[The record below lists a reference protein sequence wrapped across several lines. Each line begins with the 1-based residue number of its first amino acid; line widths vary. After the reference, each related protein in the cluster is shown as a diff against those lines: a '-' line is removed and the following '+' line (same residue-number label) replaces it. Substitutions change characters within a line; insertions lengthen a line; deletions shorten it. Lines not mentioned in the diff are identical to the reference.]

1 MVGVTAHAKKRL
13 KERCGVTKNS
23 ALKMAERAFTKG
35 IAFENASTEL
45 KKYISSVYLCHGKM
59 CNNIRIYGNMVYI
72 FDNRTLITV
81 YPIPGCIKNK
91 MDDIANSID
100 MAAEKVYKEYT
111 TSKNISA
118 KCETVPL
125 NECEAL
131 DFARNMFSTE
141 LYQPYKYSMKRN
153 SIGKYISLSFI
164 TPTMAKKYH
173 HIIEEISSE
182 TGYTVEINERSNI
195 SLLQEEFLKILSRNN
210 VKMIRPASFITD
222 GFATIYVS
230 HGTQKTICDI
240 VKKEIYDIYG
250 VVVTFKV
257 ECDESAKPI
266 CKKPRPKK
274 LQTTYEPDFLLYKK
288 KNSVNFSF
296 MKSYVK
302 RYLEQ
307 HNVHILL
314 VGLSSDDIGIYLEL
328 AVDDFNKIP
337 SNEMHELA
345 TRLGIRIK
353 CR

>member
-23 ALKMAERAFTKG
+23 ALKMAERAYNKG

-45 KKYISSVYLCHGKM
+45 KKYISSVYLCHGKT

-91 MDDIANSID
+91 MDDIADSID
-100 MAAEKVYKEYT
+100 MAAEKIYKEYT
-111 TSKNISA
+111 RSKNISA
-118 KCETVPL
+118 KHETIPL
-125 NECEAL
+125 NECKAL

-141 LYQPYKYSMKRN
+141 LHQPYKYSMKRN

-164 TPTMAKKYH
+164 TPTMAKDYH
-173 HIIEEISSE
+173 HIIEEISRE
-182 TGYTVEINERSNI
+182 TGYSVEINERSNI

-210 VKMIRPASFITD
+210 VKMIRPASFISDTL
-222 GFATIYVS
+222 ATIYINEYVPLCD
-230 HGTQKTICDI
+230 TI
-240 VKKEIYDIYG
+240 KKEIYDTYG
-250 VVVTFKV
+250 VSVTFNV
-257 ECDESAKPI
+257 ESNKLCKPI
-266 CKKPRPKK
+266 CKKPRPK
-274 LQTTYEPDFLLYKK
+274 QEQITYEPDFILFQKK
-288 KNSVNFSF
+288 KQLNLTFI
-296 MKSYVK
+296 KSYVK
-302 RYLEQ
+302 RYLSKN
-307 HNVHILL
+307 NVHVLL
-314 VGLSSDDIGIYLEL
+314 IGLSNDDIGLYLEL

-337 SNEMHELA
+337 STEMQELA